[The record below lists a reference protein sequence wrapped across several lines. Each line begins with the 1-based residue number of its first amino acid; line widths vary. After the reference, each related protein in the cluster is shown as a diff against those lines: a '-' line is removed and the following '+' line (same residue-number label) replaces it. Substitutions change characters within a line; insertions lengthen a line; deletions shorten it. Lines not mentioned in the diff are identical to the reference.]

1 MSLKIAAENWQKPSS
16 KKVEE
21 AVIEIRS
28 YDEEKHKVGVEKLER
43 LCEVGQRGKPSLVTD
58 LLGDPIC
65 RIRHFQLHV
74 MLVITISY
82 LIILITVFHFLEFLF
97 YFLKLIEKEKL
108 L

>member
-1 MSLKIAAENWQKPSS
+1 MSLKIAAENWSKSSS

-21 AVIEIRS
+21 SSIVIKE
-28 YDEEKHKVGVEKLER
+28 YDEVKHKAAVENLER

-74 MLVITISY
+74 MLVTNTIS
-82 LIILITVFHFLEFLF
+82 FLLQ
-97 YFLKLIEKEKL
+97 
-108 L
+108 

>member
-1 MSLKIAAENWQKPSS
+1 MSLKIAAENWPKSSS

-21 AVIEIRS
+21 SSIVIKE
-28 YDEEKHKVGVEKLER
+28 YDEVKHKAAVENLER

-74 MLVITISY
+74 MLVTNMISFS
-82 LIILITVFHFLEFLF
+82 LQRI
-97 YFLKLIEKEKL
+97 
-108 L
+108 

>member
-1 MSLKIAAENWQKPSS
+1 MSLKIAAETWQKPSS

-21 AVIEIRS
+21 AKIVIRS
-28 YDEEKHKVGVEKLER
+28 YDEEKHKVAVEKLER

-74 MLVITISY
+74 MLVTIS
-82 LIILITVFHFLEFLF
+82 TCFLL
-97 YFLKLIEKEKL
+97 YS
-108 L
+108 